1 MTEYQRSELYFG
13 LLRPNGEP
21 IEPTSFDVFVQSYVV
36 PVLPVGFTLLDG
48 EGRYLV
54 GDKDVREPS
63 RVMVVLHR
71 REPAVLDALERV
83 RARYKETFAQESVLR
98 ADTSACASF

>member
-1 MTEYQRSELYFG
+1 M
-13 LLRPNGEP
+13 
-21 IEPTSFDVFVQSYVV
+21 QSYAV
-36 PVLPVGFTLLDG
+36 PLLPGGFPLLGG

-63 RVMVVLHR
+63 RVMVVLRR
-71 REPAVLDALERV
+71 REPAVLDAIERV
-83 RARYKETFAQESVLR
+83 RARYEEMFAQESVLR